1 MVCPPANTEPSD
13 PILTFGRLP
22 DNPFGSSGNLG
33 SAITDPYT
41 ANLPGF
47 FSFIAGIIWISAGG
61 SARSELKDIMI
72 RHAAYSIGHNLTP
85 GLAVSSLTCS
95 CRIDA

>member
-1 MVCPPANTEPSD
+1 LTADSNRLRLLPTEAEQIMVCPPANTEPSD

-47 FSFIAGIIWISAGG
+47 FSFIAGIIWIFA
-61 SARSELKDIMI
+61 KI
-72 RHAAYSIGHNLTP
+72 
-85 GLAVSSLTCS
+85 V
-95 CRIDA
+95 